1 MLTAFFYAKEAFYSF
16 VLKRG
21 KIKEDHSLNF
31 QKKNGTGQ
39 DDQSWSVFSCPLQ
52 SGFLVLKS
60 KWVHACGENEPE
72 FLRVRVTQG
81 TQGFARDRDNFL
93 ESHPLEAFRIAVL

>member
-1 MLTAFFYAKEAFYSF
+1 MNNKLKRNLQFGLSISTALYLYLHLLLSPKIIRYKHLLRSIYLSEAHDYPSSTISILIFSVGMLTAFFYAKEAFYFF

-39 DDQSWSVFSCPLQ
+39 DDQS
-52 SGFLVLKS
+52 
-60 KWVHACGENEPE
+60 
-72 FLRVRVTQG
+72 
-81 TQGFARDRDNFL
+81 
-93 ESHPLEAFRIAVL
+93 

>member
-1 MLTAFFYAKEAFYSF
+1 MINL
-16 VLKRG
+16 
-21 KIKEDHSLNF
+21 
-31 QKKNGTGQ
+31 

-81 TQGFARDRDNFL
+81 TQGFAR